1 MCDLRARQ
9 SSCLTAAE
17 QGRFKSLCSVLRAG
31 GWLRLHAGLG
41 VCVHLQLW
49 VEKATGEVSMGES
62 GDPRKNL
69 RGIWGRRAGVR
80 EVAQLGGLSRC
91 ALHCGGW
98 LGPWWTKQ
106 RI

>member
-1 MCDLRARQ
+1 MECQL
-9 SSCLTAAE
+9 E
-17 QGRFKSLCSVLRAG
+17 SLCPAQCCGQGAGCGCMRA
-31 GWLRLHAGLG
+31 WG

-49 VEKATGEVSMGES
+49 VEKATGEVSMGET